1 MDTLFTPPTTD
12 KVINRGGREKI
23 PAYLFIDPNEP
34 NVLYVSTKE
43 DIEIADN
50 SIYELNIPQINF
62 ADNSIETKFKYTFI
76 TSPSPVYADVDDV
89 LKECRNIPIE
99 KDIVIHSIKEASETV
114 DFWAYHNM
122 DDEDIPTT
130 EEDKLFNL
138 DNIKEDYYPFY
149 MFVKIQ
155 AVADSLKTFYIK
167 AVSQP
172 YKYKDI
178 LSDLERDEEMDL
190 AAIKALIDD
199 LENEAEEWLE
209 LVVTITADPKWALR
223 GKYSFAI
230 TNKMYRPYHPTL
242 IDQTGWSRG
251 Y

>member
-23 PAYLFIDPNEP
+23 PAYLFIDPDEP

-130 EEDKLFNL
+130 EEDKLFVEIFGQHVYHYRYKATSNT
-138 DNIKEDYYPFY
+138 
-149 MFVKIQ
+149 V
-155 AVADSLKTFYIK
+155 TFTR
-167 AVSQP
+167 P
-172 YKYKDI
+172 
-178 LSDLERDEEMDL
+178 
-190 AAIKALIDD
+190 DD
-199 LENEAEEWLE
+199 GSYA
-209 LVVTITADPKWALR
+209 TYCIA
-223 GKYSFAI
+223 
-230 TNKMYRPYHPTL
+230 NK
-242 IDQTGWSRG
+242 
-251 Y
+251 